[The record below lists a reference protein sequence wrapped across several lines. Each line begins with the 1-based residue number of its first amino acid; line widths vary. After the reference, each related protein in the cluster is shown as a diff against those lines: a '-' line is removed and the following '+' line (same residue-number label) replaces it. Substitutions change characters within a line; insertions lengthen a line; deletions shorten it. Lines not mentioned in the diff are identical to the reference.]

1 MICMNETLIYRPTSG
16 ATADDL
22 AAQLCD
28 VRARTRRL
36 TEDLSA
42 EQLMGPMLPI
52 VNPVLWEIGHVGWFH
67 EYWTLRH
74 AHGEPPLLDR
84 ADQLWNSSTVAH
96 ATRWDLDLPD
106 RDGVFGYMT
115 DVLDRQVDR
124 LSEGVGV
131 SARYFYELSIRHE
144 DMHVE
149 ALAYTRQTL
158 GYARADGL
166 GRPAICGLEAWP
178 GDAEVPGGRW
188 RLGSTPDDG
197 FIFDNEKWAHEVGI
211 APFHIAKVPVTNAEF
226 AAFVDA
232 GGYRNR
238 EFWSAA
244 GWAWRERAAAERPV
258 YWMENDDGGWTWRRY
273 RKVERLA
280 LHAPV
285 TFVNWYEAQ
294 AWCNWAKRRLPTEA
308 EWEAAALGEPVPDGS
323 RLADTKRHWPWGD
336 AAPRPERANLDL
348 AFDGPLDVAACAQGD
363 SAFGCRQMIG
373 NVWEWTASDFVP
385 FAGFA
390 ADPYEDYSQ
399 PWFNSRK
406 VLRGGAFATSAR
418 IARPGYRNFFTP
430 ERNDVIAGFRTCAL

>member
-1 MICMNETLIYRPTSG
+1 
-16 ATADDL
+16 
-22 AAQLCD
+22 
-28 VRARTRRL
+28 VRARTRHL

-96 ATRWDLDLPD
+96 ATRWGLDLPD
-106 RDGVFGYMT
+106 RGGVFGYMT

-131 SARYFYELSIRHE
+131 SDRYFYELSIRHE

-158 GYARADGL
+158 GYARAEGL
-166 GRPAICGLEAWP
+166 GRPAISGLEAWP
-178 GDAEVPGGRW
+178 GDTEVPGGRW

-211 APFHIAKVPVTNAEF
+211 APFQIAKAPVTNAEF

-258 YWMENDDGGWTWRRY
+258 YWIENDGGGWTWRRY
-273 RKVERLA
+273 RKVEQLA

-294 AWCNWAKRRLPTEA
+294 AWCNWAKRRLPTEV

-323 RLADTKRHWPWGD
+323 RLADTKRRWPWGD
-336 AAPRPERANLDL
+336 ASPRSAHANLDL
-348 AFDGPLDVAACAQGD
+348 AFDGPLDVAACTQGD

>member
-28 VRARTRRL
+28 VRARTRHL

-96 ATRWDLDLPD
+96 ATRWALDLPD

-115 DVLDRQVDR
+115 DVLGRQVDR

-158 GYARADGL
+158 GYARAEGL
-166 GRPAICGLEAWP
+166 GRPPTSGLEAWP
-178 GDAEVPGGRW
+178 GDTEVPGGRW

-211 APFHIAKVPVTNAEF
+211 APFQIAKAPVTNAEF

-258 YWMENDDGGWTWRRY
+258 YWMENAGGGWTWRRY
-273 RKVERLA
+273 RKIERLA
-280 LHAPV
+280 PHAPV

-294 AWCNWAKRRLPTEA
+294 AWCNWAKRRLPTEV

-323 RLADTKRHWPWGD
+323 RLADTKRRWPWGD
-336 AAPRPERANLDL
+336 ASPRSAHANLDL
-348 AFDGPLDVAACAQGD
+348 AFDGPLDVAACTQGD